1 MEKYGTYVIFKKID
15 DNNQTQVEIPLDEV
29 EVIEEF
35 EKNSEWIR
43 LSQEVDTDGTEEKS
57 KEV

>member
-15 DNNQTQVEIPLDEV
+15 DNNQIQVEIPLDEV

-35 EKNSEWIR
+35 EKNSEWVR
-43 LSQEVDTDGTEEKS
+43 LSQEVDADGTEEKS

>member
-1 MEKYGTYVIFKKID
+1 MEKYGTYVIFKKVD